1 MRYYTKPEFSDQW
14 KIRSNRESGTQY
26 NGILWYFSNLGLFFL
41 VGHLDDQK
49 IKTYL
54 DVYIANLNN
63 NYAANDVYA
72 NPDATLKV
80 NTTTGDPAPARPPD
94 SHDSYAA
101 TFLML
106 VVRYLRHTYDWDW
119 LDQVNSRFNESNLR
133 TLLNIAS
140 YNITSQIKTAAWC
153 TTNGFAVD
161 YPNGRN
167 TLLVN
172 TFQNGQNPAGGSYDI
187 SFTADNCECYRGLK
201 DFGDLLTDIG
211 DPNAASLLQ
220 HAENIGIAVHGLYD
234 VVRRKWVWNDT
245 LKSSGGF
252 IVWFDTNPDTWQAD
266 AQNLGAALYPDVFGG
281 VFAELWA
288 VPSTG
293 GEQVDSLRYNDGWEF
308 LNLTAP
314 GWYDRASYDSF
325 PNNFYGYLAAAR
337 RRDYVKAAK
346 ALDKFLR
353 YYINIEG
360 PQFPD
365 DAVLSG
371 NTAGFTLLSEIGF
384 AIGIQDTVTL
394 AMAGHIEGSSYP
406 YTPFTAKKLRALQ
419 YVEKPLRKQSLAAGT
434 AIKPN
439 AAFLPIGAS
448 GDVTITATPS
458 IEATAE
464 DGTKIT
470 LVNLDDVFIELQ
482 DESLLAGS
490 KLRLGVPRLRLNQY
504 EAISLQYV
512 SAADAWIK
520 LNNAALG
527 SLAAGFFKVLD
538 DPGPASDTVAAYLAA
553 RALRFKQFSSI
564 EDPVN
569 PDTGE
574 AGAIIYGGPEGLEIY
589 GRNTADGLLA
599 AIKDILLLSRLYV
612 SAPGVDPDYNFRAD
626 GDISRDAALI
636 NGFLKIVDRL
646 TINGDK
652 DPDYRLRVNGDTI
665 LNGLA
670 KVIST
675 LFLEALGGNLYL
687 RTASDKSVLG
697 LTATQLRDELSVYTQ
712 AQVDSLLA
720 GKAPSN
726 HVHGFSVYSGSAG
739 DPAHQHLVQGTTG
752 IEQ

>member
-1 MRYYTKPEFSDQW
+1 M
-14 KIRSNRESGTQY
+14 
-26 NGILWYFSNLGLFFL
+26 
-41 VGHLDDQK
+41 
-49 IKTYL
+49 
-54 DVYIANLNN
+54 
-63 NYAANDVYA
+63 
-72 NPDATLKV
+72 
-80 NTTTGDPAPARPPD
+80 DPPRPPD

-106 VVRYLRHTYDWDW
+106 AVRYMRHTYDWNW
-119 LDQVNSRFNESNLR
+119 LDEINTRFSESNLQ
-133 TLLNIAS
+133 TLLNIAQK
-140 YNITSQIKTAAWC
+140 NITDQIKTAAWC

-201 DFGDLLTDIG
+201 DFGDLLADIG
-211 DPNAASLLQ
+211 DPNAASILQ

-234 VVRRKWVWNDT
+234 IVRRKWVWNDT
-245 LKSSGGF
+245 LKSAGGF

-266 AQNLGAALYPDVFGG
+266 AENLGAALYPDGFGG

-314 GWYDRASYDSF
+314 GWYERASYDSF

-371 NTAGFTLLSEIGF
+371 NTAGFTLHSEIGF
-384 AIGIQDTVTL
+384 AIGIQDTVTI

-406 YTPFTAKKLRALQ
+406 YTPFTAKKIRALQ
-419 YVEKPLRKQSLAAGT
+419 YVEKPLRKQMLTAGT
-434 AIKPN
+434 AIKPH
-439 AAFLPIGAS
+439 AAFLPIGAT

-458 IEATAE
+458 IETTAE

-470 LVNLDDVFIELQ
+470 LVNLDDVFVELQ

-490 KLRLGVPRLRLNQY
+490 KLRLGVPTLRLNQY

-527 SLAAGFFKVLD
+527 SLAAGYFKALD
-538 DPGPASDTVAAYLAA
+538 VPGPASDTTGGYLAA

-564 EDPVN
+564 EDPFN
-569 PDTGE
+569 PDTGD
-574 AGAIIYGGPEGLEIY
+574 AGAIIYGGPDGLEIY

-612 SAPGVDPDYNFRAD
+612 SAPGVDTNYNFRAD
-626 GDISRDAALI
+626 GDASRDAALI

-670 KVIST
+670 RIIST
-675 LFLEALGGNLYL
+675 LFLDSVGATLYL
-687 RTASDKSVLG
+687 RTAADNSVLG
-697 LTATQLRDELSVYTQ
+697 LTAQQLRDELSVYTK

-720 GKAPSN
+720 GKAN
-726 HVHGFSVYSGSAG
+726 AGHTHGISLYTGTAG
-739 DPAHQHLVQGTTG
+739 DPAHEHLVQGTTG
-752 IEQ
+752 IDQ